1 MLGASAG
8 LGEKIIKVIKQEL
21 FATMMWHRPLEREQ
35 NKTKQS
41 PNKQKKNKKKKERKK
56 RGMGGRLVGRRHRHL
71 VV

>member
-41 PNKQKKNKKKKERKK
+41 PNKQTKQKKK
-56 RGMGGRLVGRRHRHL
+56 RGKKRGRGRLVGRRHRHL